1 MRTLLLLVFG
11 LALTPAS
18 AADRKPSRTSLI
30 AAEKQF
36 DAMVLSKWTDDP
48 YVLLG
53 NTRAIYVDGFG
64 VIMTAEINLS
74 TGPTVSPF
82 NPTISREAV
91 ARHRDKKMQ
100 RLPQL
105 KELIRKG
112 AESAR
117 TWFPELA
124 DGDNVV
130 VGVTVLKYYWEDAT
144 GIPSQLVGITQHRKE
159 AAVKLQEN

>member
-1 MRTLLLLVFG
+1 MRPILWLS
-11 LALTPAS
+11 LALTLS
-18 AADRKPSRTSLI
+18 AADRKPARSALV

-36 DAMVLSKWTDDP
+36 DAMVQSRWTDDP

-64 VIMTAEINLS
+64 VVLTAEINLS

-82 NPTISREAV
+82 SPTISKESI
-91 ARHRDKKMQ
+91 ARHRDKKLQ

-105 KELIRKG
+105 KELIKKG

-117 TWFPELA
+117 GWFPDLA
-124 DGDNVV
+124 DSDNVV
-130 VGVTVLKYYWEDAT
+130 VGVTVLKYPWEDAA
-144 GIPSQLVGITQHRKE
+144 GIPSQLVGITQHRKA
-159 AAVKLQEN
+159 AAVALQEN

>member
-1 MRTLLLLVFG
+1 MRTLLLLTLS
-11 LALTPAS
+11 LALTAS
-18 AADRKPSRTSLI
+18 AADRKPTRALLI
-30 AAEKQF
+30 EAEKRF
-36 DAMVLSKWTDDP
+36 DAMVQSKWTDDP
-48 YVLLG
+48 FVLLG
-53 NTRAIYVDGFG
+53 NTRAVYVDGFG
-64 VIMTAEINLS
+64 VVMTAEINLS

-82 NPTISREAV
+82 NPTISKEA
-91 ARHRDKKMQ
+91 AAKHRDKKLQ

-117 TWFPELA
+117 MWFPEL
-124 DGDNVV
+124 GDNDNLV
-130 VGVTVLKYYWEDAT
+130 VGVTVLKYQWEDAT

>member
-1 MRTLLLLVFG
+1 MRRLLVF
-11 LALTPAS
+11 LSLVFAMA
-18 AADRKPSRTSLI
+18 AADRKPTRASLI

-36 DAMVLSKWTDDP
+36 DAMVQRQWVDDP

-53 NTRAIYVDGFG
+53 TTRAIYVDGFG
-64 VIMTAEINLS
+64 VVMTAEINLS

-82 NPTISREAV
+82 NPTISKESIAK
-91 ARHRDKKMQ
+91 HRDKKLQ

-105 KELIRKG
+105 KELIKNG
-112 AESAR
+112 TISAR

-124 DGDNVV
+124 ATDNLV
-130 VGVTVLKYYWEDAT
+130 VGVTVLKYQWEDAT
-144 GIPSQLVGITQHRKE
+144 GMPSQLIGITQQRKD